1 MERWDNKV
9 AREKLKNPHHQKNE
23 NERRSTTMKKITNN
37 IERIRETNGGGYYSC
52 RVCGYSNKSYW
63 NVYKHAVGHTAK
75 AAWNMAGIVSFFL

>member
-1 MERWDNKV
+1 
-9 AREKLKNPHHQKNE
+9 
-23 NERRSTTMKKITNN
+23 MKKITNN

-75 AAWNMAGIVSFFL
+75 AAWNIAGIVSFFL